1 MYTRAAPRNRRSS
14 AFVNRSLLKSKFRC
28 IRMFFVFVVR
38 QCTLC
43 VLYASTLRSVLSSR
57 LSSLVFICPHSA
69 VTKRE
74 RAKHKISNK
83 CHSKMHFTSVELL

>member
-1 MYTRAAPRNRRSS
+1 VYTRAAPRNRRSS

-28 IRMFFVFVVR
+28 IRMFSVVR

-74 RAKHKISNK
+74 RAKHKISK